1 MVNSMEAQGGRLK
14 RFYIVRHGLT
24 EKPGVLLG
32 QYDAGLS
39 AEGAQQAHLA
49 ADELE
54 REGIERIVSSG
65 LARARETA
73 SWIARRC
80 GLDVDTDNRLNEITY
95 GHWDGVAWEQ
105 IEQIDPEIASQKL
118 ENWWSAIPP
127 GGESGTAFAGRVEQA
142 WNSLLEHTAA
152 STVVVA
158 HEAVNAV
165 LVELARKRPGSGD
178 ATWQPDWR
186 RISNFRQQPGAY
198 HKLSV
203 EV

>member
-1 MVNSMEAQGGRLK
+1 MAARDDEHK

-24 EKPGVLLG
+24 KKPGVLLG
-32 QYDAGLS
+32 QFDAGLS
-39 AEGAQQAHLA
+39 AEGSLQARVIAGEFAH
-49 ADELE
+49 
-54 REGIERIVSSG
+54 EGIERIISSR

-73 SWIARRC
+73 CWIARPL
-80 GLDVDTDNRLNEITY
+80 GLDVDTDDRLNEITY
-95 GHWDGVAWEQ
+95 GRWDGMTWEQ
-105 IEQIDPEIASQKL
+105 IEQIDPEIARQKL

-127 GGESGTAFAGRVEQA
+127 GAESGTAFVGRVEQA
-142 WNSLLEHTAA
+142 WNSLIDHPATA
-152 STVVVA
+152 TVVVA

-165 LVELARKRPGSGD
+165 LEELARRRPGNSNE
-178 ATWQPDWR
+178 AWQPDWQ

>member
-1 MVNSMEAQGGRLK
+1 MVSSMEARGGGHK

-39 AEGAQQAHLA
+39 AEGAQQARIIA
-49 ADELE
+49 GEFAG
-54 REGIERIVSSG
+54 EGIERIVSSG

-80 GLDVDTDNRLNEITY
+80 GLDVDTDDRLNEITY
-95 GHWDGVAWEQ
+95 GHWDGMTWEQ

-127 GGESGTAFAGRVEQA
+127 GGESGTAFAARVEQA
-142 WNSLLEHTAA
+142 WNSLLEHPAA

-165 LVELARKRPGSGD
+165 LVELARRRPASSNETG
-178 ATWQPDWR
+178 QPDWR

-203 EV
+203 EM